1 MSVPEKLNSKHE
13 ETFLDK
19 LKIDIF
25 DPAMWTNR
33 FKLFLFFTNF
43 ILLAISI
50 VLFIVGILYLTA
62 FKYDYDY
69 THYSISFIAGFYLT
83 VGIIGLF
90 FIALNFFACCTN
102 RSVLILFTA
111 ICFIFLFFVIFVI
124 GVVALGVNQEEPLRI
139 EIQGNLADLI
149 TNYNETSRQKLETR
163 KMDWIQRKYSCCGIT
178 ESSDWRIYFQQ
189 KSESY
194 FQTVYPGQSQT
205 GSNYFDYT
213 PDSWCI
219 DEGSDGRKMFY
230 QFIDNKIKAQ
240 TINVNGCQMPY
251 QKALSKDLNFLG
263 GVGVML
269 SVIAVTLSAILL
281 IFYAFVRKKSD

>member
-19 LKIDIF
+19 LKIDIY
-25 DPAMWTNR
+25 DPALWTNR
-33 FKLFLFFTNF
+33 FKLYLFFTNF

-50 VLFIVGILYLTA
+50 VLFVVGILYLTA
-62 FKYDYDY
+62 FKYEYDY
-69 THYSISFIAGFYLT
+69 TQYSISFIGGFYLT
-83 VGIIGLF
+83 VGIIGFF
-90 FIALNFFACCTN
+90 FIAFNLFALCTN
-102 RSVLILFTA
+102 RSVIIIATSVIL
-111 ICFIFLFFVIFVI
+111 IFLFFVIFVI
-124 GVVALGVNQEEPLRI
+124 GVVALGVNQEESLRA

-149 TNYNETSRQKLETR
+149 TNYNETDKRKLETR
-163 KMDWIQRKYSCCGIT
+163 KMDWIQQKYSCCGIT
-178 ESSDWRIYFQQ
+178 ESSDWRMYYQQ

-213 PDSWCI
+213 PDSCCI
-219 DEGSDGRKMFY
+219 DEGKDCGKRFN
-230 QFIDNKIKAQ
+230 QFIDSKIKAQ

-251 QKALSKDLNFLG
+251 QKVLSKDLNFLG

-269 SVIAVTLSAILL
+269 SCIVITLSAILL